1 MSYGLKIFLIVYS
14 LFAVVVGTVI
24 TAGAIAYKQG
34 AVRVEFEEKYAGGHH
49 LRFPIPA
56 ALIPWGLK
64 MMPEDV
70 LEEATAEIKPFLPAL
85 LAASEE
91 LQDLPDF
98 VLVEMQ
104 NSREWIRIEKRGES
118 VLFDLESEHET
129 IHLSIPVETI
139 HSVLLTLEAGSKKR
153 T

>member
-1 MSYGLKIFLIVYS
+1 
-14 LFAVVVGTVI
+14 
-24 TAGAIAYKQG
+24 
-34 AVRVEFEEKYAGGHH
+34 
-49 LRFPIPA
+49 
-56 ALIPWGLK
+56 
-64 MMPEDV
+64 MPDDV

-104 NSREWIRIEKRGES
+104 NSRERVRIEKRGES
-118 VLFDLESEHET
+118 VLFDLESEHES

-139 HSVLLTLEAGSKKR
+139 HSVLLTLGSRLQRSACEHYLRPKFLPDNYSLKSILSRDR
-153 T
+153 TPCLCRPKVQERVVMQGWGLLDSSGTRGDRV

>member
-34 AVRVEFEEKYAGGHH
+34 AVRIEFQQKQSGGHH

-64 MMPEDV
+64 MLPDDA
-70 LEEATAEIKPFLPAL
+70 LEEAAAEIKPFLPAL
-85 LAASEE
+85 LAASQE
-91 LQDLPDF
+91 LQELPDF
-98 VLVEMQ
+98 VLVEVKD
-104 NSREWIRIEKRGES
+104 SRGWLKIEKRGEKIL
-118 VLFDLESEHET
+118 VDLESEHET
-129 IHLSIPVETI
+129 LHLSLPVEMI
-139 HSVLLTLEAGSKKR
+139 HSVFLTLEASSQKQA
-153 T
+153 